1 MNNSIHN
8 SFSTFNQ
15 ETDTNSENDLQNS
28 IFPNDLLFMN
38 SYDNFSYI
46 FDSCS
51 FFAMNQNDLNNWD
64 NNVINPIYEDNH
76 NEKYVQSSDKEISIV
91 IDKNENSNLMNNTN
105 DNANIRNDTKN
116 MLRKKRKKNYH
127 NKFSSDNI
135 IIKLNRYIMNFIII
149 LINEILNK
157 LEKNIGEIDD
167 FRYING
173 KEKKN
178 INQCNISTI
187 KDYTIKHILHFDN
200 SLKYK
205 DKNHNR
211 ELINKILNIDNSS
224 LQKILN
230 MKYIDIFKN
239 YYYINKKDIIIED
252 LKISLPETFDD
263 FLKKIKAKE
272 DLRYQD
278 KINKLIKKNLLDSND
293 NCNNEK
299 NKELFKV
306 KKNFK

>member
-1 MNNSIHN
+1 MLYNENKGESLFR
-8 SFSTFNQ
+8 SVYTFLDN
-15 ETDTNSENDLQNS
+15 EICE
-28 IFPNDLLFMN
+28 LLIREC
-38 SYDNFSYI
+38 I
-46 FDSCS
+46 FD
-51 FFAMNQNDLNNWD
+51 
-64 NNVINPIYEDNH
+64 PID
-76 NEKYVQSSDKEISIV
+76 NEKYAQYSDKEISIV

-173 KEKKN
+173 KEKKK

-230 MKYIDIFKN
+230 MKYIEQRN
-239 YYYINKKDIIIED
+239 V
-252 LKISLPETFDD
+252 S
-263 FLKKIKAKE
+263 
-272 DLRYQD
+272 
-278 KINKLIKKNLLDSND
+278 
-293 NCNNEK
+293 
-299 NKELFKV
+299 
-306 KKNFK
+306 